1 MEETII
7 LFTLGPLTV
16 TPYGAL
22 MALAALCGMA
32 LSWALSRQKP
42 VRQALPAAMLAAGA
56 GAVLGGHLL
65 FCLVMLPHILSDF
78 QQGLALLY
86 RLNMGGYTLYGGLLG
101 GMLGVW
107 LAGRRTHQTA
117 ALLDALTPGALLVLV
132 IGRAAEYFTDQ
143 GRGDYLDEIENAALT
158 RFPLAVPSVY
168 DDYVEWRYAV
178 FVWEAAAAL
187 LILLW
192 VLARRGRMRRESQMT
207 ETALTLVSASQI
219 LLEQLRQDGFLRF
232 GFIRV
237 TQLAAIGTICVVI
250 GLRTAR
256 EVRAG
261 GWTLWQA
268 LRLVLLGLGAAV
280 VILVEFAYD
289 KPQALPGL
297 RICLGVM
304 GVGCAVALLDA
315 VKRGCRPRG
324 ALIVL
329 AVVALGA
336 CAALCV
342 LLHLNLEAEATIL
355 TTAMACAL
363 VVIAAATLREENA
376 SMEEKIA

>member
-7 LFTLGPLTV
+7 LFVLGPLTI
-16 TPYGAL
+16 TPYGVL
-22 MALAALCGMA
+22 MALAALCSMA
-32 LSWALSRQKP
+32 LSWTLSHQKP
-42 VRQALPAAMLAAGA
+42 AGQALPAAMLAAIV

-107 LAGRRTHQTA
+107 LVGRRTHRTA
-117 ALLDALTPGALLVLV
+117 ALLDALTPGALLVLA
-132 IGRAAEYFTDQ
+132 IGRGAEYFTDQ

-158 RFPLAVPSVY
+158 RFPLAVPTVY

-192 VLARRGRMRRESQMT
+192 VLARRGRMRREGQT
-207 ETALTLVSASQI
+207 AETALTLVGASQI
-219 LLEQLRQDGFLRF
+219 LREQLRQDGFLRF

-250 GLRTAR
+250 ALRTAR
-256 EVRAG
+256 EVRQG

-280 VILVEFAYD
+280 VILVEFASD

-304 GVGCAVALLDA
+304 GVCCAAALLKA
-315 VKRGCRPRG
+315 AKRGGRPRG
-324 ALIVL
+324 ALIVS
-329 AVVALGA
+329 AVVALGV
-336 CAALCV
+336 CIALCV
-342 LLHLNLEAEATIL
+342 LLHLNLDAESAIL
-355 TTAMACAL
+355 TAAMACAL

-376 SMEEKIA
+376 STEENIA